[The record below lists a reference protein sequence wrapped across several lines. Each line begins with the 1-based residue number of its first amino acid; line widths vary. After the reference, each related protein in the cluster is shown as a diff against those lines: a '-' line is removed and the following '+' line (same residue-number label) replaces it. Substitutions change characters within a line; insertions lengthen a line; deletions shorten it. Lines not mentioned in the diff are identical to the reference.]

1 MAAKRKGLMP
11 AFLNLSKLVSAPNA
25 AMAMVRRKVSSW
37 LIQFTMLSGSK
48 PRELNPITIRKRM
61 ANHGMLILGLEN
73 IHADYEKGIVALV
86 HDESHINKYFRT
98 HDCKVLSAE
107 YCFPEE
113 WITCDFSPKIIFR
126 DKVKLD
132 PYFNKGRDYSL
143 KGKLKK
149 TVSVIYRAIRWYL

>member
-1 MAAKRKGLMP
+1 MPKNLLDWCKSGKKEKRTSPTGEGDS
-11 AFLNLSKLVSAPNA
+11 LS
-25 AMAMVRRKVSSW
+25 
-37 LIQFTMLSGSK
+37 
-48 PRELNPITIRKRM
+48 
-61 ANHGMLILGLEN
+61 EN
-73 IHADYEKGIVALV
+73 IYADYEKGIVALV

-126 DKVKLD
+126 DKVKLN

>member
-1 MAAKRKGLMP
+1 MVKALKRDGIIYTSFKYGN
-11 AFLNLSKLVSAPNA
+11 FEGERNERYFIDFTEEKFNKFVNNIENVKL
-25 AMAMVRRKVSSW
+25 K
-37 LIQFTMLSGSK
+37 
-48 PRELNPITIRKRM
+48 
-61 ANHGMLILGLEN
+61 
-73 IHADYEKGIVALV
+73 
-86 HDESHINKYFRT
+86 
-98 HDCKVLSAE
+98 
-107 YCFPEE
+107 EE

>member
-1 MAAKRKGLMP
+1 MYLSSPAHEGTALSMKGT
-11 AFLNLSKLVSAPNA
+11 
-25 AMAMVRRKVSSW
+25 R
-37 LIQFTMLSGSK
+37 
-48 PRELNPITIRKRM
+48 
-61 ANHGMLILGLEN
+61 
-73 IHADYEKGIVALV
+73 
-86 HDESHINKYFRT
+86 HINKYFRT